1 MKRVY
6 LNFLGGIFLKNLNY
20 FLLLLF
26 ICNKIFNLLTERAG
40 SVEYLTKWIS

>member
-20 FLLLLF
+20 FLLLPF
-26 ICNKIFNLLTERAG
+26 ICNKIFNLLTESAG
-40 SVEYLTKWIS
+40 SVEYFVLWIS

>member
-1 MKRVY
+1 MVY

-20 FLLLLF
+20 FLNLL
-26 ICNKIFNLLTERAG
+26 IVRNKIFNLLTERAV